1 MNTNTNTST
10 KSEKN
15 TKRVVIK
22 VGSAVLTDN
31 NNIAK
36 ERMLNLVSMISGLRK
51 TYDVILVT
59 SGAVAA
65 GYSTLKLD
73 KSKQIGKKAL
83 AAAGQPI
90 LMTAYKKKFDIYDI
104 DTAQI
109 LLTEDDFDSRK
120 RTKMFQEII
129 DAHLTHDIL
138 PIVNENDIT
147 STPEQQFGDNDQL
160 SAVVAH
166 ATNADIL
173 VILSDI
179 DGYFDKNPHEY
190 EDAKIFKTMT
200 KIPEQAL
207 LDESTPNNSFATGG
221 IVTKLKAANFLIRH
235 GRKMLLCNG
244 FDLSAAESFLLEN
257 KHTLG
262 TLFMPENEIKKKSSE
277 TEIKKSAENVTKKE
291 G

>member
-1 MNTNTNTST
+1 M
-10 KSEKN
+10 KIK
-15 TKRVVIK
+15 TKRIVIK
-22 VGSAVLTDN
+22 VGSAVLTEN

-51 TYDVILVT
+51 NYDVILVT

-147 STPEQQFGDNDQL
+147 STPEQLFGDNDQL
-160 SAVVAH
+160 SAAIAH
-166 ATNADIL
+166 ATEAELL

-179 DGYFDKNPHEY
+179 DGYFDKNPQEFK
-190 EDAKIFKTMT
+190 DAKLFKILT
-200 KIPEQAL
+200 KIPEKAL
-207 LDESTPNNSFATGG
+207 LDESTPNNNFATGG
-221 IVTKLKAANFLIRH
+221 IVTKLKAADFLMRK
-235 GRKMLLCNG
+235 GRKMFLCSG
-244 FDLSAAESFLLEN
+244 FDLSAAESFLLDK

-262 TLFMPENEIKKKSSE
+262 TLFMPEQEKKKE
-277 TEIKKSAENVTKKE
+277 C
-291 G
+291 